1 MYRPVLLLSAVE
13 SGGEHQHVIVAFES
27 RLHHKGEVTSVASRL
42 VDADAYWG
50 ESGEIHQQVVNQ
62 IAEASIV
69 VSSDNG
75 SESHAVLTTKRMV
88 GDEGVKASVVSG
100 WQVLLA
106 HNLDVHLQVA
116 HARLKPFHPAEVTA
130 FPYKLI
136 DLILMDK
143 AFKPRH

>member
-1 MYRPVLLLSAVE
+1 M
-13 SGGEHQHVIVAFES
+13 
-27 RLHHKGEVTSVASRL
+27 
-42 VDADAYWG
+42 
-50 ESGEIHQQVVNQ
+50 
-62 IAEASIV
+62 
-69 VSSDNG
+69 SSDDG
-75 SESHAVLTTKRMV
+75 SESHAVLSSKRMV

-143 AFKPRH
+143 ALKPRHQKVRHVTSAAPHLVGKNAVYVDCVFCYLTHYFCT